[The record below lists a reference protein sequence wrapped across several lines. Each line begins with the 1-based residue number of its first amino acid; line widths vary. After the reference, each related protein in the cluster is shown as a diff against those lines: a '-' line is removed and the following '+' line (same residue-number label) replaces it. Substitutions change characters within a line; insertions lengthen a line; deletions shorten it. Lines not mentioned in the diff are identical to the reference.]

1 MVAHLPMNLDAR
13 QIAQAYTND
22 ERPHLAQLAR
32 AYLQAV
38 YELEQINAC
47 LDGLDPAEVR
57 TIRAELADERD
68 RKRHIQAVLTE
79 ALATLDTPKV
89 PVVHGLP
96 NP

>member
-1 MVAHLPMNLDAR
+1 MKLDAR
-13 QIAQAYTND
+13 QIAWAYRND
-22 ERPHLAQLAR
+22 ERPHLAELAR
-32 AYLQAV
+32 AYLAAV
-38 YELEQINAC
+38 HQLDAINAC

-79 ALATLDTPKV
+79 VLDLVNTPKV
-89 PVVHGLP
+89 PDVHGLP